1 MLASNDNS
9 YMKEYVRRQRVRA
22 TRDVN
27 GRPGGVAGEKLL
39 TDRGE
44 YIRFLESQLDAVT
57 QACLTAQ
64 SFDERILSLGAASVA
79 HDEKILNL
87 ARLIKCSQ
95 GVAEEQEAAYRAAM
109 DRVHRRVAECE
120 RAARETAET
129 ERRKILA
136 ARALLA
142 KKGLVGGAEAPGADG
157 TPNGTSHGTPTAALD
172 VGVLDAQFRA
182 WAEAHER
189 ATDAR
194 LLAAENRLAARVDA
208 AVADVLDAVRNAERR
223 LAEDAPR
230 LAEDAARTVWGKI
243 GGERGTLPR
252 GGVASGGDVR
262 DVAERVS
269 RCEANDDELR
279 AQMRAVRELQ
289 QTHQRR
295 LETLRDETARL
306 ERRAATEPRARG
318 GDEEFA
324 GFWPVS
330 DATRAGGTDPEVGD
344 ALARSVEASA
354 RGFERLDA
362 QFAEL
367 RARLD
372 ARDADAARL
381 AEAVETL
388 RAAAGADRAESND
401 ATRPA
406 AMLMA
411 EASALRAARTS
422 VERAIG
428 LRAVRTSPANSRW
441 VSPEHSP
448 DRATTRGAAAASAA
462 KEEENQNRDEE
473 SDAGFERRDGR
484 GEGRPGVFAE
494 TDARREKLARLYR
507 RLEEIASPQ
516 PKG

>member
-95 GVAEEQEAAYRAAM
+95 GVAEEQEAAYRAAL

-129 ERRKILA
+129 ENRKILA

-142 KKGLVGGAEAPGADG
+142 KKGLVGGAEPAGADG
-157 TPNGTSHGTPTAALD
+157 TSRDTPTAALD
-172 VGVLDAQFRA
+172 VGVLDAQFRT

-189 ATDAR
+189 ATDAK

-223 LAEDAPR
+223 LTEEAPR
-230 LAEDAARTVWGKI
+230 LAEGAARTVWGKI

-252 GGVASGGDVR
+252 GGVASGGDDETSPNACR
-262 DVAERVS
+262 DAR
-269 RCEANDDELR
+269 RTTTNF

-289 QTHQRR
+289 LTHQRR
-295 LETLRDETARL
+295 LETLRDETSRL

-318 GDEEFA
+318 
-324 GFWPVS
+324 
-330 DATRAGGTDPEVGD
+330 ATRSLPGFGRFR
-344 ALARSVEASA
+344 ARARERNRRGERRRPRSRGAWRRA
-354 RGFERLDA
+354 RG
-362 QFAEL
+362 
-367 RARLD
+367 
-372 ARDADAARL
+372 
-381 AEAVETL
+381 V
-388 RAAAGADRAESND
+388 
-401 ATRPA
+401 
-406 AMLMA
+406 
-411 EASALRAARTS
+411 RTS
-422 VERAIG
+422 R
-428 LRAVRTSPANSRW
+428 RAVRGAP
-441 VSPEHSP
+441 
-448 DRATTRGAAAASAA
+448 RARGRA
-462 KEEENQNRDEE
+462 
-473 SDAGFERRDGR
+473 
-484 GEGRPGVFAE
+484 
-494 TDARREKLARLYR
+494 
-507 RLEEIASPQ
+507 
-516 PKG
+516 

>member
-95 GVAEEQEAAYRAAM
+95 GVAEEQEAAYRAAL

-129 ERRKILA
+129 ENRKILA

-142 KKGLVGGAEAPGADG
+142 KKGLVGGAEPTGADG
-157 TPNGTSHGTPTAALD
+157 TSRDTPTAALD

-189 ATDAR
+189 ATDAK

-223 LAEDAPR
+223 LTEEAPG
-230 LAEDAARTVWGKI
+230 LAESAARTVWGKI

-295 LETLRDETARL
+295 LETLRDETSRL

-324 GFWPVS
+324 GFWAVPNAARARET
-330 DATRAGGTDPEVGD
+330 DAENVGD

-367 RARLD
+367 RARVD

-388 RAAAGADRAESND
+388 RGRLEASNAVDVEPEDDRLPA
-401 ATRPA
+401 ATRA
-406 AMLMA
+406 A
-411 EASALRAARTS
+411 EASAWRAARTS
-422 VERAIG
+422 VERAVG
-428 LRAVRTSPANSRW
+428 VRAVRTSPANSRR

-448 DRATTRGAAAASAA
+448 DRAETRGGAEA
-462 KEEENQNRDEE
+462 EEERRKGARREE
-473 SDAGFERRDGR
+473 DRREEANVAGFAPASRD
-484 GEGRPGVFAE
+484 VFAE

>member
-157 TPNGTSHGTPTAALD
+157 TPNGTPHGTPAAALD

-223 LAEDAPR
+223 LAEEAPR

-330 DATRAGGTDPEVGD
+330 DATRASGTDPEVGD

-388 RAAAGADRAESND
+388 RAAAGAERAESDD
-401 ATRPA
+401 ARRPA

-428 LRAVRTSPANSRW
+428 LRAVRTSPANSRR

-448 DRATTRGAAAASAA
+448 DRATTRGAAAAA
-462 KEEENQNRDEE
+462 KEEEEDRRRDEE
-473 SDAGFERRDGR
+473 NVAGFERRDGR
-484 GEGRPGVFAE
+484 GEGRPSVFAE

>member
-95 GVAEEQEAAYRAAM
+95 GVAEEQEAAYRAAL

-120 RAARETAET
+120 RAARKPP
-129 ERRKILA
+129 RRKI
-136 ARALLA
+136 ARSSPRARLLA
-142 KKGLVGGAEAPGADG
+142 KKGLVGGAEPAGADG
-157 TPNGTSHGTPTAALD
+157 TSRDTPTAALD

-189 ATDAR
+189 ATDAK

-223 LAEDAPR
+223 LTEEAPR
-230 LAEDAARTVWGKI
+230 LAEGAARTVWGKI

-262 DVAERVS
+262 DVRRTRVEMRGERRRTS
-269 RCEANDDELR
+269 RADARGAR
-279 AQMRAVRELQ
+279 AAADAPAATGDAPGRDVAVGAARG
-289 QTHQRR
+289 
-295 LETLRDETARL
+295 DGTAREGGRRGVCRVL
-306 ERRAATEPRARG
+306 DGSERDARRAKPTRRTSETRSRGAWRRARG
-318 GDEEFA
+318 GSN
-324 GFWPVS
+324 VS
-330 DATRAGGTDPEVGD
+330 TRSSRNSARAWTRVTRTPRGSRRRWRRFEGDSKRRTRALTSIPKTIGGPRRCAWRRRPRCAPREPPSNAPQVC
-344 ALARSVEASA
+344 ARCAHHRRT
-354 RGFERLDA
+354 RGGSRPSIRRIEPR
-362 QFAEL
+362 
-367 RARLD
+367 
-372 ARDADAARL
+372 
-381 AEAVETL
+381 
-388 RAAAGADRAESND
+388 RAAAPRRRRIVGRSR
-401 ATRPA
+401 TSRVSRPRPA
-406 AMLMA
+406 TC
-411 EASALRAARTS
+411 SRRRTLGGKS
-422 VERAIG
+422 
-428 LRAVRTSPANSRW
+428 SRGYTVDW
-441 VSPEHSP
+441 RRSRRRS
-448 DRATTRGAAAASAA
+448 
-462 KEEENQNRDEE
+462 QRDET
-473 SDAGFERRDGR
+473 G
-484 GEGRPGVFAE
+484 
-494 TDARREKLARLYR
+494 
-507 RLEEIASPQ
+507 
-516 PKG
+516 

>member
-95 GVAEEQEAAYRAAM
+95 GVAEEQEAAYRAAL

-129 ERRKILA
+129 ENRKILA

-142 KKGLVGGAEAPGADG
+142 KKGLVGGAEPAGADG
-157 TPNGTSHGTPTAALD
+157 TSRDTPTAALD

-189 ATDAR
+189 ATDAK

-223 LAEDAPR
+223 LTEEAPR
-230 LAEDAARTVWGKI
+230 LAEGAARTVWGKI

-295 LETLRDETARL
+295 LETLRDETSRL
-306 ERRAATEPRARG
+306 VRRAATEPRARG
-318 GDEEFA
+318 
-324 GFWPVS
+324 
-330 DATRAGGTDPEVGD
+330 ATRSLPGFGRFRTRRARAKPTRRTSETRSRGAWRRARGGSNVST
-344 ALARSVEASA
+344 RSSRNSA
-354 RGFERLDA
+354 RAWTRVTRTPRGSRRRWRRFEGDSKRRTRLTSIPKTIGGPRRCA
-362 QFAEL
+362 WRRRPRCAPREPPSNAPQVC
-367 RARLD
+367 ARC
-372 ARDADAARL
+372 AHRRRTRGGSRPSIRRI
-381 AEAVETL
+381 EPR
-388 RAAAGADRAESND
+388 RAAAPRRRRIVGRSR
-401 ATRPA
+401 TSRVSRPRPA
-406 AMLMA
+406 TC
-411 EASALRAARTS
+411 SRRRTLGGKS
-422 VERAIG
+422 
-428 LRAVRTSPANSRW
+428 SRGYTVDW
-441 VSPEHSP
+441 RRSRRRS
-448 DRATTRGAAAASAA
+448 
-462 KEEENQNRDEE
+462 QRDET
-473 SDAGFERRDGR
+473 G
-484 GEGRPGVFAE
+484 
-494 TDARREKLARLYR
+494 
-507 RLEEIASPQ
+507 
-516 PKG
+516 